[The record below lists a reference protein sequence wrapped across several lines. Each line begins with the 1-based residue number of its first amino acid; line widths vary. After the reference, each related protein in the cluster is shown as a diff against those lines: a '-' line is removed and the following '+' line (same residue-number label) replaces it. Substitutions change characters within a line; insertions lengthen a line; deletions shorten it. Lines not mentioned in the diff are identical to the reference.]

1 MRNLLLPLLLI
12 VSIAACAPAADGM
25 PAPTAALI
33 PPTAPLTPSIV
44 PPTLTPIPGTLTAPD
59 EVVQPTPSAGTSA
72 PETPRQIL
80 IGDTLLAQDAIAAE
94 LVGMAQRDVAEAL
107 DLPTR
112 RVRVV
117 DVRPVVWTDTS
128 LNCPLPD
135 QVVTASEIDGYRI
148 VLEAADQEYLFHTD
162 VDRVVPCNPVNEQL
176 PPDVFPTEEATEE
189 AG

>member
-1 MRNLLLPLLLI
+1 MRNLLLSLLLI
-12 VSIAACAPAADGM
+12 ASIAACAPAAEST
-25 PAPTAALI
+25 PVPTASLI
-33 PPTAPLTPSIV
+33 PPTPTFTPSPV
-44 PPTLTPIPGTLTAPD
+44 PPTLTPVPGTLTAPD
-59 EVVQPTPSAGTSA
+59 EVVQPAPTAESLTPEMTVERLTGEA
-72 PETPRQIL
+72 
-80 IGDTLLAQDAIAAE
+80 LLAQDAIAAE

-135 QVVTASEIDGYRI
+135 QVVTEMEIDGYRI

-162 VDRVVPCNPVNEQL
+162 VDRVVPCNPVNEKL
-176 PPDVFPTEEATEE
+176 PPDVFPAEEATEE
-189 AG
+189 AE